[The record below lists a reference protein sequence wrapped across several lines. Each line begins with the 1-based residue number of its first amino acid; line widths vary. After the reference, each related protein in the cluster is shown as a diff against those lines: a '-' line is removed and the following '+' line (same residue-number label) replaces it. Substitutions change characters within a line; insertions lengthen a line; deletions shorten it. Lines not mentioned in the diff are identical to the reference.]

1 MGTITVEIPSRM
13 EEQLCLYCEDKG
25 VSVEDFVFNL
35 IADKLYTDLH
45 GDLNEK
51 ITIPKK
57 DTKPKKETSKKKQ
70 TETVTETPVKT
81 MGEENKE
88 TVEKQEVPSE
98 SVLQAEAP
106 TVTETP
112 TRRKRTI
119 QSR

>member
-13 EEQLCLYCEDKG
+13 EEQLGLYCEDKG
-25 VSVEDFVFNL
+25 VSIEDFVFNL

-51 ITIPKK
+51 ITIPKN
-57 DTKPKKETSKKKQ
+57 DPKPKKEPSKKKQ
-70 TETVTETPVKT
+70 TETVTETPAKT
-81 MGEENKE
+81 VEKENEK
-88 TVEKQEVPSE
+88 TVEKQEKSSE
-98 SVLQAEAP
+98 TVTQVEIL

-119 QSR
+119 QSK